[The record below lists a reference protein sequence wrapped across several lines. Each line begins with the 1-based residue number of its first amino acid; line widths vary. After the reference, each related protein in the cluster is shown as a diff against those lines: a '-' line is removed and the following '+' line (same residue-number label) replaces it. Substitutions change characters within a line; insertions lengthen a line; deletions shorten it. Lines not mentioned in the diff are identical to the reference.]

1 MDQQTVM
8 TVFVV
13 VAAIALVIQAG
24 MLFGMY
30 RASRALEENARRLV
44 PKIEALVATSQ
55 SAVDDSRKLINEV
68 NLKTG
73 DILDLT
79 RKQLALIDDVLQDA
93 AARARVQ
100 FDRAELVLDDTM
112 TRAQETVAL
121 VQSGIM
127 KPLREIHGV
136 IAGVRSAF
144 SFLMRGRRPDP
155 ADVTADEEMFI

>member
-1 MDQQTVM
+1 MDQQTIM

-30 RASRALEENARRLV
+30 RASRSLEENARRLV
-44 PKIEALVATSQ
+44 PKIEALVASSQ
-55 SAVDDSRKLINEV
+55 SAVEDSRKLISEV
-68 NLKTG
+68 SLKTG
-73 DILDLT
+73 DILDST
-79 RKQLALIDDVLQDA
+79 RTQLALVDDVLQDA

-112 TRAQETVAL
+112 TRVQETVVL

-127 KPLREIHGV
+127 KPLRE
-136 IAGVRSAF
+136 
-144 SFLMRGRRPDP
+144 
-155 ADVTADEEMFI
+155 